1 MDENIKKFVEKI
13 VESENISD
21 ELKEE
26 ARKIL
31 STDFKNT
38 IISLWRYSVTH
49 GDNAKD
55 LKKLDTVLNRLSDYI
70 VYCCKLEIGY
80 RK

>member
-1 MDENIKKFVEKI
+1 MDENIRKFVEKI
-13 VESENISD
+13 VESENIPD

-26 ARKIL
+26 AREIL
-31 STDFKNT
+31 ITDFKNT
-38 IISLWRYSVTH
+38 IINLWIYSVTH

-55 LKKLDTVLNRLSDYI
+55 LKKIDTVLTSLSDYI

>member
-13 VESENISD
+13 VESENIPD

-26 ARKIL
+26 AREIL
-31 STDFKNT
+31 GTDFKNT
-38 IISLWRYSVTH
+38 IISLWRYSITH

-55 LKKLDTVLNRLSDYI
+55 LRKIDTVLNKLSDYI

>member
-1 MDENIKKFVEKI
+1 MKILENLLKKI
-13 VESENISD
+13 VESENIPD

-26 ARKIL
+26 AREIL
-31 STDFKNT
+31 LTDFKNT
-38 IISLWRYSVTH
+38 IINLWRYSITH
-49 GDNAKD
+49 ENNAKD
-55 LKKLDTVLNRLSDYI
+55 LKKIDTVLTSLSDYI